1 MISISLRPYWRSI
14 TQRYYATD
22 YLMNGSIWTW
32 LTDDFGATRILKK
45 PVLSDVPGDFD
56 LQFGNEEDLIAFKL
70 TFGKEVGR
78 WM

>member
-32 LTDDFGATRILKK
+32 LTDDFGATRILNNR
-45 PVLSDVPGDFD
+45 VLSDVPGHFD
-56 LQFGNEEDLIAFKL
+56 LRFENDEDVVAFKL